1 MKKNKIS
8 GIIAIVFVIAV
19 SAVFGPEALD
29 AFDFG
34 DPVELGSGETV
45 SFDVS
50 EGLPRYEGEP
60 YVEVNDGIPFFDE
73 EDLELGS
80 FEKYSRLDSLGRC
93 GTAFANISPELMPT
107 DERQPIGS
115 VKPTGWHTASYPEVI
130 PERYL
135 YNRCHLI
142 AWCLA
147 GENAN
152 RRNLITGT
160 RYMNVEG
167 MLPAEEKVLDY
178 VRDTGNHVLYRVTP
192 VFEGD
197 NLVAS
202 GVLMEAYS
210 VEDSGEG
217 ICICVYCFNVQP
229 GVWIDYET
237 GESGL
242 E

>member
-29 AFDFG
+29 YFDF
-34 DPVELGSGETV
+34 DSSTVLGSGEEI
-45 SFDVS
+45 SFNIS
-50 EGLPRYEGEP
+50 HGLPEYEGEP
-60 YVEVNDGIPFFDE
+60 SIEINGNLPFFE
-73 EDLELGS
+73 ESDLELGS

-93 GTAFANISPELMPT
+93 GEAFANISTELMPT
-107 DERQPIGS
+107 DERQSISS

-130 PERYL
+130 RDRYL

-167 MLPAEEKVLDY
+167 MLPVEEEVLDY
-178 VRDTGNHVLYRVTP
+178 VRETGNHVLYRVTP

-210 VEDSGEG
+210 IEDSGEG

-229 GVWIDYET
+229 GIIIDYET
-237 GESGL
+237 GESWL